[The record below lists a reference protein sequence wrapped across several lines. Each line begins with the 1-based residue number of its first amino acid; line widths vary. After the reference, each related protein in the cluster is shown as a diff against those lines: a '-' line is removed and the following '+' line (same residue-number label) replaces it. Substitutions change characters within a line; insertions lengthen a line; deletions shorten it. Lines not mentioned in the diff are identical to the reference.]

1 MDDQFQDEPS
11 GPVVVLA
18 RDGEAYTAYVDPPLL
33 SGHHRVSAQ
42 TKDGGWQ
49 AARELWQRFRL
60 GLRDESNP
68 NTGRF
73 LDRN

>member
-1 MDDQFQDEPS
+1 MDEYGESEPS

-18 RDGEAYTAYVDPPLL
+18 RNGEGYIAYVDPPLS
-33 SGHHRVSAQ
+33 SGDYRVSAQ

-68 NTGRF
+68 NIGRF
-73 LDRN
+73 LDRD

>member
-1 MDDQFQDEPS
+1 MEEDGENEPS

-18 RDGEAYTAYVDPPLL
+18 RDGEAYTAYVDPPLP
-33 SGHHRVSAQ
+33 SGDHRVSAQ

-49 AARELWQRFRL
+49 AARELWKRFRL

-68 NTGRF
+68 NIGRF
-73 LDRN
+73 LDRE